1 MPTIEDM
8 KNELKYY
15 YGMVCNLRA
24 KKSEIEQKIQDYNR
38 LIDFTESQIRK
49 KESEEDVNII

>member
-1 MPTIEDM
+1 MPTIEEM
-8 KNELKYY
+8 KINLKYY
-15 YGMVCNLRA
+15 NEKIWELRA
-24 KKSEIEQKIQDYNR
+24 EKSKLEQDIQAYNQ